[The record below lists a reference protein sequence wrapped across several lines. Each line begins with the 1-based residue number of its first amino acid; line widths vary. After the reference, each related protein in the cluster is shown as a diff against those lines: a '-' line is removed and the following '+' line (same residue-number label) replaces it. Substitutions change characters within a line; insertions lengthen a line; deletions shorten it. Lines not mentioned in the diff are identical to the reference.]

1 MISYGKI
8 YLSGLY
14 WWNRLWYARLKWNLR
29 GRVDF
34 GDGCD
39 IWVRNFRFKGCG
51 RLKLGMG
58 CVMERNEFPSI
69 FEIDKG
75 AEVILGERIVLR
87 GKYCANVITAFENSR
102 IEIGD
107 GSLLNGCIIT
117 ARKRIHL
124 GRKVLLS
131 WGVSL
136 MDSDLHDL
144 SNKEKAELNTVEIGD
159 YVLVGAYCVVLPGV
173 KIGSHCVIGSG
184 SIVSR
189 DIPDHS
195 VAVGAPARVIR
206 KIDDRDLAL

>member
-1 MISYGKI
+1 
-8 YLSGLY
+8 
-14 WWNRLWYARLKWNLR
+14 
-29 GRVDF
+29 
-34 GDGCD
+34 
-39 IWVRNFRFKGCG
+39 
-51 RLKLGMG
+51 
-58 CVMERNEFPSI
+58 
-69 FEIDKG
+69 
-75 AEVILGERIVLR
+75 
-87 GKYCANVITAFENSR
+87 
-102 IEIGD
+102 
-107 GSLLNGCIIT
+107 
-117 ARKRIHL
+117 
-124 GRKVLLS
+124 
-131 WGVSL
+131 